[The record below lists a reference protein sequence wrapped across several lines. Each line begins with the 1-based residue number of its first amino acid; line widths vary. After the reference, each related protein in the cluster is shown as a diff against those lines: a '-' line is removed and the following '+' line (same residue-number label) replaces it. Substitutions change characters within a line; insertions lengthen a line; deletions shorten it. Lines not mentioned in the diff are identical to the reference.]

1 MFLKAGLSE
10 NGGVLEP
17 SVTLTARL
25 CVGQGSTGQFQ
36 LSSCIS
42 LLREASCISLLREA
56 FLPFPSQP
64 LCILQD
70 MAQGTPPVKSPQSSP
85 SGPTPVQSPV
95 TLHSVKGRSLPV
107 LLVYKPLKRKADG
120 GKGSAQEGG
129 FLIHPPMGPGS
140 VSCVDILKQAN
151 GVAQ

>member
-36 LSSCIS
+36 LS
-42 LLREASCISLLREA
+42 SCISLLREA

-95 TLHSVKGRSLPV
+95 TLHSVKGRSLPA